1 MRTTSFGDDKDRV
14 LMRSTGE
21 FTYYAS
27 DIAYHRDKLRRGYD
41 RAIAIWGAD
50 LPGHVKRMQAA
61 WEAIGGDPELLELVI
76 MQLVRPTERGKRV
89 QMSKREASS

>member
-1 MRTTSFGDDKDRV
+1 
-14 LMRSTGE
+14 MRSTGE

-50 LPGHVKRMQAA
+50 HHGHVKRMQAA
-61 WEAIGGDPELLELVI
+61 WEAIGGD
-76 MQLVRPTERGKRV
+76 RSG
-89 QMSKREASS
+89 SSS